1 MAEYIAVCRTM
12 TNKSRTAVFEFR
24 GLTTSPEG
32 YYESANV
39 KHQHN
44 MHTKWTKT
52 RTIQSSAATTDAEK
66 TTVIFKQNF
75 NTAAHWC

>member
-39 KHQHN
+39 KHQQN
-44 MHTKWTKT
+44 MHTK
-52 RTIQSSAATTDAEK
+52 SDHAEQYK
-66 TTVIFKQNF
+66 AVQQ
-75 NTAAHWC
+75 